1 VLCLCMLLELFDN
14 LLIVDF
20 SLLVL
25 EFRVHRLVELQK
37 HVLAFKVRNYKTV

>member
-1 VLCLCMLLELFDN
+1 MTIYN
-14 LLIVDF
+14 LLVDF

-37 HVLAFKVRNYKTV
+37 HVLAFKVNYKTV